1 MKRYREDLDEVEVA
15 VLGGPPAGFCWR
27 GRRYDVT
34 QVLGHWH
41 EDAGWWQRSGGATV
55 RVERTDLW
63 RVEACGATGG
73 AGGDTARVS
82 AGPPAQANS
91 RGVYELVRRCD
102 RWRLDRVWD

>member
-55 RVERTDLW
+55 RIERTDLW
-63 RVEACGATGG
+63 RVEACGAPGADAAGG
-73 AGGDTARVS
+73 AGAVSRPVPHATAR
-82 AGPPAQANS
+82 GI
-91 RGVYELVRRCD
+91 YELVRRRD